1 MNQWPVFFLLLA
13 FAIAP
18 LFQGVET
25 DVLALVYVFLL
36 VVFIKVFLMS
46 YTDFRIPYN
55 SLVLSIC
62 LFYLWMALS
71 ISWSPEPAISLYMFV
86 WLSIFPLCFFI
97 YSLKKTDDWSYLPG
111 GILCVTLIITLI
123 GIGQSLFSDEAP
135 TSLFATRN
143 TYAAMINLIA
153 LPTTTYFIN
162 PKHSRTTDVSTHP
175 PETEPEKSPLSFI
188 IIRLPMGLGED
199 PQV

>member
-71 ISWSPEPAISLYMFV
+71 ISWSQAPSISLYMFV

-97 YSLKKTDDWSYLPG
+97 YSFKQPGDWSYLSA
-111 GILCVTLIITLI
+111 GILIITLI
-123 GIGQSLFSDEAP
+123 FAFVGIWQGIFLEETPRSLFR
-135 TSLFATRN
+135 TKN
-143 TYAAMINLIA
+143 TYSAMLNLIV
-153 LPTTTYFIN
+153 LPTTTYFISS
-162 PKHSRTTDVSTHP
+162 KQSRNRS
-175 PETEPEKSPLSFI
+175 LILLGMILFILFFAIFQSFFSF
-188 IIRLPMGLGED
+188 L
-199 PQV
+199 